1 MVITALS
8 TILWVEELI
17 FILISIRQI
26 RSPQLI
32 WLRYGPSV
40 FHMSRQEC
48 SDCWMISLL
57 QGDVGFQAHF
67 HKVLDNTDFL
77 CLRSTVALKRCS
89 QGPLLLSHI
98 LLFKFCLPLS
108 VCLWLEV
115 VTNGRLANMIQNH
128 IARSAEEFSSI
139 FMKLTSKFSDS
150 IQRGHIQSSLRT
162 VPSRW
167 CCYYKPFHFDWVRFF
182 GLISSFFFPW
192 Y

>member
-26 RSPQLI
+26 CSPQLV
-32 WLRYGPSV
+32 WLRYGSSV
-40 FHMSRQEC
+40 LHMSRQER
-48 SDCWMISLL
+48 SDCWVISLL

-98 LLFKFCLPLS
+98 LLFEFCLPLCMS
-108 VCLWLEV
+108 LWLEV
-115 VTNGRLANMIQNH
+115 VTNGRLANMIQHH
-128 IARSAEEFSSI
+128 IARSAEEFASI

-150 IQRGHIQSSLRT
+150 IQRGYVQSSLRT
-162 VPSRW
+162 ISSRW
-167 CCYYKPFHFDWVRFF
+167 CCYDKPFHLVS
-182 GLISSFFFPW
+182 G
-192 Y
+192 

>member
-26 RSPQLI
+26 GSPQLV
-32 WLRYGPSV
+32 WLRYGSSV
-40 FHMSRQEC
+40 LHMSRQEC
-48 SDCWMISLL
+48 SDCWVISLL

-89 QGPLLLSHI
+89 KRPLLLSHI
-98 LLFKFCLPLS
+98 LLFKFCLPLGVS
-108 VCLWLEV
+108 LWFEV

-128 IARSAEEFSSI
+128 IARSAEEFSPI

-150 IQRGHIQSSLRT
+150 VQRGHIQSSLRT

-167 CCYYKPFHFDWVRFF
+167 GCYYKTFHFDWVRLF
-182 GLISSFFFPW
+182 
-192 Y
+192 